1 MMRTL
6 LQDLRY
12 GARMLWKKPGFTA
25 VAVLTL
31 ALGIGANSAIFSV
44 VNAVLLRPL
53 PFERPER
60 LVTPWGRRE
69 NPEISQVVSYPDF
82 ADWRERTQTLA
93 GVAAYSRAGVLL
105 RVGEEQQAIQGTSAS
120 ADIFPLLDI
129 KPALGRAF
137 TSEDDKP
144 GSPLVVLLGHGL
156 WQRVFNSDVSVVGK
170 QITFGTRAVTVVGV
184 LPPDLKFPVQATK
197 MDFLQPLA
205 PTLGDRVQRRGSYS
219 LRVVARLKDGAT
231 REQAEGEMRTIG
243 QDLERQYPD
252 EGLRLGLSLTT
263 LHESL
268 VGNVRFALLVLLGA
282 VGFVLLIACANVANL
297 LLARSASRYRE
308 MAVRAALGAGRWRV
322 VRQLLT
328 ESLLLATVGGTLG
341 LLLAMWGT
349 DLLVAA
355 SPVDIPRLKEVGL
368 DPGVVVFTSAVTILT
383 GVLFGLAPALHVS
396 KVELAESLKEGS
408 RGSTEGG
415 ARSRVRSLLVV
426 SEVALS
432 LLLLVGAGLLIK
444 SFARLSEV
452 NPGFNPENVLT
463 TGLSLSRTKYET
475 PEQQANFFREAERR
489 AGETPGVVAVGLVN
503 VLPLSGDSSS
513 STFFVDGRP
522 LVTGAEKPDANHRI
536 VSPDYFRAMGIPL
549 MRGRAFGER
558 DAKDSPAVIIVN
570 EEFARKYFPGEDPL
584 GQRIVIEADPTI
596 DPDPP
601 AREIVGI
608 VGDVRQV
615 SLEAG
620 AVPDF
625 YVPYPQAPER
635 FMELVVR
642 TSTEATAGAASSL
655 RGAVKEVD
663 REQYVSDIEPMSKF
677 LAASVARR
685 RFQMTLLGLFA
696 AVALVLAGVGLY
708 GVMSYTVTQRTHEIG
723 LRMALGAQVGDVLKM
738 VVRQGLAL
746 ALGGVAVGLVAAFAL
761 TRAIS
766 SLLYEVSP
774 TDPATFAGVAALLV
788 AVTLLSCIIPARRA
802 TKVDP
807 MIALRYE

>member
-1 MMRTL
+1 MRTL

-60 LVTPWGRRE
+60 LVTAWGNRE
-69 NPEISQVVSYPDF
+69 SPEETQVVSYPDF
-82 ADWRERTQTLA
+82 ADWRERAQTLS
-93 GVAAYSRAGVLL
+93 GVAAYNRAGVLL
-105 RVGEEQQAIQGTSAS
+105 RVGEEQEAIAGTAAS
-120 ADIFPLLDI
+120 ADIFPILDI

-137 TSEDDKP
+137 TAEDDRP

-156 WQRVFNSDVSVVGK
+156 WQRAFNSDRSVVGK
-170 QITFGTRAVTVVGV
+170 QIMFGTRNVTVVGV
-184 LPPDLKFPVQATK
+184 LPPDFKFPVQATK
-197 MDFLQPLA
+197 MDFLQPLV
-205 PTLGDRVQRRGSYS
+205 PSLGDRVQRRGSYS
-219 LRVVARLKDGAT
+219 LRVIARLKDGVT
-231 REQAEGEMRTIG
+231 REQAAAEMRTIG

-252 EGLRLGLSLTT
+252 EGLRLGLSLTP

-297 LLARSASRYRE
+297 LLARSASRHRE
-308 MAVRAALGAGRWRV
+308 MAVRTALGAGRWRV

-328 ESLLLATVGGTLG
+328 ESILLSLVGGTLG

-355 SPVDIPRLKEVGL
+355 SPVDIPRLKDVGL
-368 DPGVVVFTSAVTILT
+368 DPRVVVFTSALTILT
-383 GVLFGLAPALHVS
+383 GVLFGLAPALSVS
-396 KVELAESLKEGS
+396 KVELAESLKEGG
-408 RGSTEGG
+408 RGSTEG
-415 ARSRVRSLLVV
+415 ATRSRVRSLLVV

-444 SFARLSEV
+444 SFTRLREV
-452 NPGFNPENVLT
+452 NPGFDPQNVLT
-463 TGLSLSRTKYET
+463 TGLSLSRTKYQT
-475 PEQQANFFREAERR
+475 PEQQAAFFREAERR
-489 AGETPGVVAVGLVN
+489 TAETPGVVAVGLVD
-503 VLPLSGDSSS
+503 VLPLSGDTST

-522 LVTGAEKPDANHRI
+522 LVTGAEKPSANYRV
-536 VSPDYFRAMGIPL
+536 VSTDYFRAMGIPL

-558 DAKDSPAVIIVN
+558 DAKDAPSVIIVN
-570 EEFARKYFPGEDPL
+570 EAFARKFFPGEDAL
-584 GQRIVIEADPTI
+584 GRRIVIETDPTI

-601 AREIVGI
+601 AREIVAV
-608 VGDVRQV
+608 VGDVRQE
-615 SLEAG
+615 SLEAR

-625 YVPYPQAPER
+625 YVPYLQAPER
-635 FMELVVR
+635 FMYLVAR
-642 TSTEATAGAASSL
+642 TSTDTAGTISSL

-663 REQYVSDIEPMSKF
+663 REQYIPDIEPMSKY
-677 LAASVARR
+677 LADSVARR
-685 RFQMTLLGLFA
+685 RFQMLLLGLFA
-696 AVALVLAGVGLY
+696 AVALVLAGVGIY

-746 ALGGVAVGLVAAFAL
+746 ALGGVAVGLIAAFAL

-766 SLLYEVSP
+766 SLLFEVSP

-807 MIALRYE
+807 MVALRYE